1 MLKKCKERNWIE
13 NLFQIYINDLYKQKI
28 DEKLT
33 GQLIFYNNYH
43 LLFVKIKKIYI
54 ENSIKLFFYFLL
66 FFIIDNLISLRI
78 F

>member
-43 LLFVKIKKIYI
+43 LLYVKIKKICI
-54 ENSIKLFFYFLL
+54 ENSIKFFFYFLL